1 MTFSQFLN
9 ILRARKLIVLLC
21 LTTVVGVTT
30 ALSLIWPKSYSA
42 TASVLVDVKGADPLT
57 GVYAPGAMLPG
68 YMATQVDVL
77 TSKTVAAKVV
87 DKLRLLE
94 SPGIKQ
100 QWQDDTQG
108 KGDIRFWLADLLL
121 KKLDVKPSRESSVIE
136 INFASESPAFASLI
150 ANAFAEAYIET
161 NLDLRIEPAKQSN
174 DFFEKQLK
182 GLRANLDE
190 KQKVL
195 SKYQQD
201 KGIVAVDERL
211 DVENARLAELSSLVV
226 GAQGMKVDSASRER
240 QIVEA
245 GGRGDSVADIA
256 NNPLIQNLK
265 AELARSEAKLSELGS
280 RLGRNH
286 PQFREAQAEA
296 DGIRQKLDAEIK
308 VASSGITNT
317 AQMQQRKESELRSAL
332 ATQKSRVLELKKQR
346 DEMSLLTREVE
357 NAQRAYDAALQ
368 RASQTRLESQAN
380 QTNVVLL
387 TRATEP
393 VNASKPKVLL
403 NIILSVFV
411 AACWAWALP
420 FCAK

>member
-136 INFASESPAFASLI
+136 INFASE
-150 ANAFAEAYIET
+150 
-161 NLDLRIEPAKQSN
+161 
-174 DFFEKQLK
+174 
-182 GLRANLDE
+182 
-190 KQKVL
+190 
-195 SKYQQD
+195 
-201 KGIVAVDERL
+201 
-211 DVENARLAELSSLVV
+211 
-226 GAQGMKVDSASRER
+226 M
-240 QIVEA
+240 
-245 GGRGDSVADIA
+245 
-256 NNPLIQNLK
+256 
-265 AELARSEAKLSELGS
+265 
-280 RLGRNH
+280 
-286 PQFREAQAEA
+286 
-296 DGIRQKLDAEIK
+296 
-308 VASSGITNT
+308 
-317 AQMQQRKESELRSAL
+317 
-332 ATQKSRVLELKKQR
+332 
-346 DEMSLLTREVE
+346 LL
-357 NAQRAYDAALQ
+357 
-368 RASQTRLESQAN
+368 
-380 QTNVVLL
+380 
-387 TRATEP
+387 
-393 VNASKPKVLL
+393 
-403 NIILSVFV
+403 
-411 AACWAWALP
+411 
-420 FCAK
+420 